1 MLLQLKTYPLLYT
14 NKNLV
19 IHPDKNI
26 VHHCAIV
33 LLAAGSSARLGKP
46 KQLLKFNGKSL
57 LQQTINSAGDTGIN
71 PLIVVV
77 GANASLLSNEIE
89 TKKAHTVFNK
99 HWQTGMASS
108 INSGLNFLIEK
119 YPLTD
124 GVIFMMCDQPFVSA
138 GLLKNLIIVQ
148 KQTGKPIVCSSYQDV
163 LGVPAIFHKN
173 IFPELL
179 KLKGDTG
186 ARKIIQQHPHEL
198 ATVQFL
204 KGNIDIDTAED
215 YENLLL

>member
-1 MLLQLKTYPLLYT
+1 MCPLLYT

-26 VHHCAIV
+26 IHHCAIV

-57 LQQTINSAGDTGIN
+57 LQQMINTAADTGIN
-71 PLIVVV
+71 PLIVVL
-77 GANASLLSNEIE
+77 GANAAVLSNEID

-108 INSGLNFLIEK
+108 INTGLNFLIEK

-124 GVIFMMCDQPFVSA
+124 GAIFMMCDQPFVSV
-138 GLLKNLIIVQ
+138 GLLKDLIIIQ
-148 KQTGKPIVCSSYQDV
+148 KQTGKQIVCSRYQQV
-163 LGVPAIFHKN
+163 LGVPALFYKN

-179 KLKGDTG
+179 QLKGDTG
-186 ARKIIQQHPHEL
+186 ARKIIQQHPDEV

-204 KGNIDIDTAED
+204 KGNIDIDTTED